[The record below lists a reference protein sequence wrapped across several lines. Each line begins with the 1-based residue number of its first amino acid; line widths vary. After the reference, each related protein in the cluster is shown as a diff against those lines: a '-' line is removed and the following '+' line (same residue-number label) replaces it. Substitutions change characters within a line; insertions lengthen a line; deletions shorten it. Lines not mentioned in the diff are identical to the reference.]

1 MALLQAKVRSLTDKH
16 FEEMSNPSKYPY
28 GNFGLKANREKMF
41 IMGIMNIKHRRQH
54 SQIKLTMDY
63 TCMSNEQAKA
73 VICFYR
79 LIKTNYVSLTLYIG
93 EMRMLSYLMTLI
105 TFVVVMSKML
115 T

>member
-16 FEEMSNPSKYPY
+16 FEEMSNPSKYH
-28 GNFGLKANREKMF
+28 FGLKANREKMI
-41 IMGIMNIKHRRQH
+41 IMGIMNIKHHRQH

-93 EMRMLSYLMTLI
+93 EIRMLRYLMTLI